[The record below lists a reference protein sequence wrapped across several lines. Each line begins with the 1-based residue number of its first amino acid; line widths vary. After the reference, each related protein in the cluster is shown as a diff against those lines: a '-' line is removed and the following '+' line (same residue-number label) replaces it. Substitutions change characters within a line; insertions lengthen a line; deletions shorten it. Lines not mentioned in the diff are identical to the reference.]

1 MKKKSILI
9 FIIIALCIAF
19 ILIFVI
25 VNKKNKKVKND
36 EVNQNENQIY
46 SFNVED
52 MKSRIENE
60 ENIIQSIQELKMNDE
75 MAISE
80 YNEIENRINEF
91 IESNPEIVKNRNK
104 DEVKEELRQENIR
117 KIIEENKEKREEL
130 IKEVQDKIK
139 K

>member
-1 MKKKSILI
+1 MLI
-9 FIIIALCIAF
+9 
-19 ILIFVI
+19 
-25 VNKKNKKVKND
+25 KKNKKVKNN

-130 IKEVQDKIK
+130 IKEVQDNIK

>member
-80 YNEIENRINEF
+80 YNEIENRINEI

>member
-1 MKKKSILI
+1 MKKKFKLI

-80 YNEIENRINEF
+80 YNEIENRINEI

>member
-25 VNKKNKKVKND
+25 VNKKNKKVKNN

-80 YNEIENRINEF
+80 YNEIENRINEI

-130 IKEVQDKIK
+130 IKGVQDKIK

>member
-1 MKKKSILI
+1 MKKKSKLI

-80 YNEIENRINEF
+80 YNEIENRINEI

-104 DEVKEELRQENIR
+104 DEVKEEL
-117 KIIEENKEKREEL
+117 

>member
-25 VNKKNKKVKND
+25 VNKKNKKVKNN

>member
-25 VNKKNKKVKND
+25 VNKKNKKVKNN

-117 KIIEENKEKREEL
+117 KIIEEKKEKREEL